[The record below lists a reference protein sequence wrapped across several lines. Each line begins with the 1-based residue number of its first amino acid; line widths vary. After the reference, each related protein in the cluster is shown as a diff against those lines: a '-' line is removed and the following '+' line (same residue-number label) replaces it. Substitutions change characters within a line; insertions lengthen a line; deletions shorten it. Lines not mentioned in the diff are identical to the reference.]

1 MVDSPQSSI
10 NLQLGDIIEIFSP
23 DDDIINNK
31 QFLID
36 YIDNEK
42 IKLINIEN
50 SSINILRINNGNFE
64 NSEIQSI
71 SLLSRADSPSYAIQN
86 NLIPNN
92 WINVY
97 FNSEIPFI
105 ITGQITNLEEDM
117 IEINT
122 TNDDVIYI
130 DFEYKGIPESLPITK
145 IEIRSQPTQIQDQTT
160 EVPTT
165 DVQTRQDKSAEQL
178 ENIQESEESEQRET
192 VEIDNSYLKQ
202 ILINA
207 DEINFGEELGE
218 ITQIVDIDDS
228 QRRFSL
234 EQQTNDLLDDLLSN
248 LPNVKRTNKVLN
260 SIHQQIER
268 YVQLRKNFSKFYD
281 NGNVDPNDI
290 ISDNYKPILDDVKNF
305 NKNYHWLIPITT
317 YKKNIYDIDSSIL
330 ESTDSDD
337 INALNSNEQIIKLQQ
352 IIENYNSNN
361 FDGDNNKYI
370 YLYQNINKLLTP
382 FIDPSPNQNILTNSQ
397 VNTNLTS
404 IINNISD
411 FESSVANN
419 EEGFISSKKF
429 LFDKYTLSLKN
440 NNRKIT
446 SNDKLF
452 LQSYLVLPLQF
463 VLFSRINSKIEFLL
477 KKVELSR
484 IDINYTKILNNSI
497 INNQIVSELDK
508 SNFIK
513 INNNFVEYSLS
524 PDLLDE
530 EDVFFKFLNTILPS
544 NTEIFNNVKNT
555 FENNLSYKK
564 IINNL
569 STFSI
574 YDDNINNNF
583 FNVIND
589 YLKENINAY
598 KKYMIDYIKK
608 YNKTKRGN
616 NKIQENKIFKL
627 LTTNK
632 TIETI
637 VLESY
642 DLSIEDNLQTSEI
655 INKIL
660 NIDNGLLFY
669 NTLIKINFDLQT
681 NKLIDSLVK
690 KYEKNVETLKSGD
703 QDQKICGS
711 LTNKY
716 NSIESLESDNDKEIM
731 RDDIYSFNKDE
742 KEQVKDNDY
751 AILQQ
756 SSESVLYFKRENNK
770 WIKDEM
776 ISEQANNKLLTNEE
790 FCNLFQSCYFN
801 NNSCIN
807 VEKSREDIERETLNS
822 IYKEFD
828 DRYGDEEELI
838 KENIDKLLLESVN
851 YLTQLKRIQ
860 NYNKN
865 KYDNLK
871 NKIGDLLVLDEDNK
885 EIVKSPYEELRDII
899 LGQSDFIKKQNDIQ
913 KFVIYFTRLPN
924 ENEDKYWLYC
934 NSSNTKLLPIFLKRL
949 SNVFLSNGDYLMEID
964 IICSEQ
970 GTISDDGNL
979 WVDKY
984 SGYFIKNIDYDT
996 EEGFTE
1002 EGFKLKTRDK
1012 LEQDLGDS
1020 VLEQFN
1026 DPNNERL
1033 LIKDKE
1039 EVQMINNIIDALSN
1053 FMNIQLKDK
1062 KDFIINNS
1070 IRLYEKL
1077 VPQIKKQFTIIQK
1090 KSLEKGTTLDISI
1103 KDNLDQ
1109 NLLIITL
1116 SYFLIA
1122 IQISIPSIN
1131 SRKTFPGCIKSFT
1144 GYPINGTDK
1153 SAIQYVAC
1161 VTNKIKFNSRPW
1173 SSIRKLKESSII
1185 KRMEAFIDGDILKQ
1199 QNILEKINEKIE
1211 YLKEER
1217 QDEKILVSEFVKLS
1231 NFFPPLQQY
1240 QITKFSNITDTFK
1253 SKLFDNLQTGNIY
1266 QDEQINIIKTKI
1278 LLYGLIIQNKIQNII
1293 EKNNPLLSSNSGKN
1307 YLENSCCDEQ
1317 SINVYNYLIS
1327 NDSSI
1332 VNDNDS
1338 TKDLSKLVYH
1348 LRMLS
1353 QGPLFFDPS
1362 DTKQKSIS
1370 SDKIFSKDIIYK
1382 AFVVF
1387 CNNKTLNFDK
1397 EIRDICLQNNK
1408 FENNETIEEQIDKL
1422 KEDGI
1427 NYSEEMFEKILQL
1440 VNEKN
1445 SVYVNLNP
1453 ERINIIQKLR
1463 SLILNIIDSNNDYV
1477 DSNFI
1482 NKFKNILDVYSIQ
1495 DSDSP
1500 VVREFKNYLATQ
1512 NDLLMKY
1519 IINFVK
1525 INLTLSKS
1533 KFKKFEQC
1541 LQNITL
1547 FKDNEKNNLITAK
1560 DETQF
1565 KLINFIK
1572 NVILQITKYFPHIIK
1587 NNVNYS
1593 NANIPKHWKLSQ
1605 KHMNDIKEII
1615 NKYYFKLIQFY
1626 DNKELFTHLDNTFEN
1641 LYYLIEL
1648 SEYTPFFASYNIG
1661 DTEVSSIFD
1670 RRLTELLYRYY
1681 LLKIIEIQ
1689 IKFGE
1694 TDILL
1699 EDEDDLSNDKKLV
1712 SSDVLSTYFISIF
1725 DIICNEKD
1733 VINYNYESIMERV
1746 LRAKEKEKDDITE
1759 KLKSKSDD
1767 ERNVENIF
1775 KTHKLGEW
1783 GKGLQKGLTQ
1793 YDEDTYDEER
1803 QRLEDNALK
1812 EIKLGKNNLVTDLN
1826 KEIYSFELDEQ
1837 GIIEERIEDDVY
1849 DLNDFD
1855 GLENIDDPEYG
1866 EDYYNNDGY

>member
-23 DDDIINNK
+23 DDNNLNNK

-64 NSEIQSI
+64 NSQIQSI
-71 SLLSRADSPSYAIQN
+71 SVLSRADSPSYAKQN

-92 WINVY
+92 WINIY
-97 FNSEIPFI
+97 FDSEIPFI
-105 ITGQITNLEEDM
+105 ITGLITNLEEDM
-117 IEINT
+117 IEIKT
-122 TNDDVIYI
+122 TNDDIIYI

-145 IEIRSQPTQIQDQTT
+145 IEIRSPPSLPKIS
-160 EVPTT
+160 E
-165 DVQTRQDKSAEQL
+165 DKEKQQELPEKL
-178 ENIQESEESEQRET
+178 ENIDNDQQIIEKET
-192 VEIDNSYLKQ
+192 IKVDNSYLKQ
-202 ILINA
+202 VLIEA
-207 DEINFGEELGE
+207 DEINFGEELDE

-228 QRRFSL
+228 KKRFSL
-234 EQQTNDLLDDLLSN
+234 EQQTNDLLDELLSN
-248 LPNVKRTNKVLN
+248 IPNVKRTNKVLN

-281 NGNVDPNDI
+281 NGNIDPNDI
-290 ISDNYKPILDDVKNF
+290 ITDNYKPILNDLKNF
-305 NKNYHWLIPITT
+305 SKNFEWLIPITT
-317 YKKNIYDIDSSIL
+317 YKKNIYDINSGIL
-330 ESTDSDD
+330 DSTDLDD
-337 INALNSNEQIIKLQQ
+337 INSLNSNEQILKLEE

-382 FIDPSPNQNILTNSQ
+382 FIDPSPNQNILTNSH

-411 FESSVANN
+411 FESSVASN

-452 LQSYLVLPLQF
+452 IQSYLVLPLQF

-484 IDINYTKILNNSI
+484 ININYTNILSNSI
-497 INNQIVSELDK
+497 INNEIVSDLDK
-508 SNFIK
+508 NNFK
-513 INNNFVEYSLS
+513 NINNNFVEYSLS
-524 PDLLDE
+524 PDLINE
-530 EDVFFKFLNTILPS
+530 EDVFVKFLDSILPS
-544 NTEIFNNVKNT
+544 NTEIFNNIKNT

-564 IINNL
+564 IVNNL
-569 STFSI
+569 SMFSI

-583 FNVIND
+583 FNVINN
-589 YLKENINAY
+589 YLKENIEAY
-598 KKYMIDYIKK
+598 KKYMVDHIKK
-608 YNKTKRGN
+608 YNKTKRGI
-616 NKIQENKIFKL
+616 NKIEENKIFKL
-627 LTTNK
+627 LSTNK

-642 DLSIEDNLQTSEI
+642 GLSIEDNLQTSEI
-655 INKIL
+655 IDKIL
-660 NIDNGLLFY
+660 NIDYGSLFY

-681 NKLIDSLVK
+681 NKLIDTLVK
-690 KYEKNVETLKSGD
+690 KYEKNIETLKSGE
-703 QDQKICGS
+703 QNQKICGS

-716 NSIESLESDNDKEIM
+716 NSIESLESDNDKQIL
-731 RDDIYSFNKDE
+731 RDDIYSFNKDQ
-742 KEQVKDNDY
+742 KEEVKDNDY
-751 AILQQ
+751 AILEQLD
-756 SSESVLYFKRENNK
+756 ESIFYFKRENNK
-770 WIKDEM
+770 WVKDEI
-776 ISEQANNKLLTNEE
+776 ISQEANNKVLTNEE

-807 VEKSREDIERETLNS
+807 VEKSREDIEKETLNS

-838 KENIDKLLLESVN
+838 KQNIDKLLVQSVN
-851 YLTQLKRIQ
+851 YLTQLKRIE
-860 NYNKN
+860 NYNRI

-871 NKIGDLLVLDEDNK
+871 NKIGDLLALDEDNK
-885 EIVKSPYEELRDII
+885 EIIKSPYEELRDII

-934 NSSNTKLLPIFLKRL
+934 NSSNAKLLPIFLKRL
-949 SNVFLSNGDYLMEID
+949 ANVFLSNGDYLMEID

-970 GTISDDGNL
+970 GTISDDGNV

-1002 EGFKLKTRDK
+1002 EGFKLKTREK
-1012 LEQDLGDS
+1012 LEQDLGDA

-1026 DPNNERL
+1026 DPTNERT

-1039 EVQMINNIIDALSN
+1039 EVQMITNIINALSN
-1053 FMNIQLKDK
+1053 FMNIDLKSQNDL
-1062 KDFIINNS
+1062 IINNS

-1077 VPQIKKQFTIIQK
+1077 VPQIKKQFTILQK
-1090 KSLEKGTTLDISI
+1090 KSLEKGTTMDISI

-1185 KRMEAFIDGDILKQ
+1185 KRMEAFIDGDILKEQ
-1199 QNILEKINEKIE
+1199 LILEKINEKIE
-1211 YLKEER
+1211 YLKQEK

-1231 NFFPPLQQY
+1231 NFLPPLQHY

-1253 SKLFDNLQTGNIY
+1253 TKLFENLQTGNIY
-1266 QDEQINIIKTKI
+1266 QDEQINIVKTKI

-1293 EKNNPLLSSNSGKN
+1293 EKNNPLLSSNTGKN

-1317 SINVYNYLIS
+1317 SINVFKYLIS

-1332 VNDNDS
+1332 ANDNIS
-1338 TKDLSKLVYH
+1338 SKELSKIIYH
-1348 LRMLS
+1348 LKILS
-1353 QGPLFFDPS
+1353 QSPMFFDPS
-1362 DTKQKSIS
+1362 DTKQKSII

-1382 AFVVF
+1382 AFIVF

-1397 EIRDICLQNNK
+1397 QIRDICLQNNK
-1408 FENNETIEEQIDKL
+1408 FENNETIEEQINKL

-1453 ERINIIQKLR
+1453 ERINIIEKLR
-1463 SLILNIIDSNNDYV
+1463 SSILTIIDSNNEYV

-1482 NKFKNILDVYSIQ
+1482 NKFKNILDIYGIQ
-1495 DSDSP
+1495 DTNNE
-1500 VVREFKNYLATQ
+1500 VVRDFKNYLATQ
-1512 NDLLMKY
+1512 NDLLIKY

-1525 INLTLSKS
+1525 INLRVSKS

-1541 LQNITL
+1541 LQNITI
-1547 FKDNEKNNLITAK
+1547 FKNNEKDNLINAK

-1565 KLINFIK
+1565 KLINFMK

-1593 NANIPKHWKLSQ
+1593 NVNIPKHWKLSN
-1605 KHMNDIKEII
+1605 KHINDIKEII
-1615 NKYYFKLIQFY
+1615 NKYYLKLIQFY
-1626 DNKELFTHLDNTFEN
+1626 DNKQLFTHLDNTFN
-1641 LYYLIEL
+1641 SLYYLIEL
-1648 SEYTPFFASYNIG
+1648 SEKTPFFASYNID
-1661 DTEVSSIFD
+1661 DTEITSIFD

-1694 TDILL
+1694 NDILL
-1699 EDEDDLSNDKKLV
+1699 QDEDDLSENKKPV
-1712 SSDVLSTYFISIF
+1712 SSDVLSTYFIGIF

-1775 KTHKLGEW
+1775 KNHKLGEW
-1783 GKGLQKGLTQ
+1783 GKGLQRGLTQ

-1812 EIKLGKNNLVTDLN
+1812 ELKLGKNHLVTDLN

-1837 GIIEERIEDDVY
+1837 GIIEKRIEDDVY
-1849 DLNDFD
+1849 DLNDYD

-1866 EDYYNNDGY
+1866 EDYYNNNGY

>member
-23 DDDIINNK
+23 DDDNLNNK
-31 QFLID
+31 QFFIE

-42 IKLINIEN
+42 IRLINIEN
-50 SSINILRINNGNFE
+50 SSINILKINNGNFE

-71 SLLSRADSPSYAIQN
+71 SLLSRADSPSYAMQN
-86 NLIPNN
+86 SLIPDN
-92 WINVY
+92 WINIY
-97 FNSEIPFI
+97 FDSEIPFI
-105 ITGQITNLEEDM
+105 ITGQISNLEEDM
-117 IEINT
+117 IEIKT

-130 DFEYKGIPESLPITK
+130 DFEYKGIPESLPIKK
-145 IEIRSQPTQIQDQTT
+145 IEIRSPPSQKKITEEDKEQI
-160 EVPTT
+160 ELAK
-165 DVQTRQDKSAEQL
+165 DVEDKED
-178 ENIQESEESEQRET
+178 EEDVEDKEDKET
-192 VEIDNSYLKQ
+192 IKVDNSYLKQ
-202 ILINA
+202 VLIDA
-207 DEINFGEELGE
+207 DEINFGEELDE

-228 QRRFSL
+228 QKRFSL

-248 LPNVKRTNKVLN
+248 IPNVKRTNKVLN

-281 NGNVDPNDI
+281 NGNVQPNDI
-290 ISDNYKPILDDVKNF
+290 ISDNYKPILNDVKNF
-305 NKNYHWLIPITT
+305 SKNFDWLIPITT
-317 YKKNIYDIDSSIL
+317 YKKNIYDIDSEIID
-330 ESTDSDD
+330 STDLDD
-337 INALNSNEQIIKLQQ
+337 INPLNSDEQILKLQE
-352 IIENYNSNN
+352 IIENYKSNN

-382 FIDPSPNQNILTNSQ
+382 YVDPSPNQNILTNSQ
-397 VNTNLTS
+397 VNTNITS

-440 NNRKIT
+440 NDKKIT

-463 VLFSRINSKIEFLL
+463 VLFSRMNSKIEFLL

-484 IDINYTKILNNSI
+484 ININYTNILSNSI
-497 INNQIVSELDK
+497 INNEIVSDLDK
-508 SNFIK
+508 NNFK
-513 INNNFVEYSLS
+513 NINNNFVEYSLS
-524 PDLLDE
+524 PDLINE
-530 EDVFFKFLNTILPS
+530 EDVFVKFLSSILPS
-544 NTEIFNNVKNT
+544 NIQIFNNLKNT

-589 YLKENINAY
+589 YLKENIDAY
-598 KKYMIDYIKK
+598 KKYMIDHIKK
-608 YNKTKRGN
+608 YNKTKRGIK
-616 NKIQENKIFKL
+616 KIEENKIFKL
-627 LTTNK
+627 LGTNK

-642 DLSIEDNLQTSEI
+642 GLSIEDNLQTSEI

-660 NIDNGLLFY
+660 NIDNGSLFY

-681 NKLIDSLVK
+681 NKLIDTLVK
-690 KYEKNVETLKSGD
+690 KYEKNIETFNSGE
-703 QDQKICGS
+703 QAQKTCGS

-716 NSIESLESDNDKEIM
+716 NSLESLENDNDKEIL
-731 RDDIYSFNKDE
+731 RDDNYSFNKEE
-742 KEQVKDNDY
+742 KEQVKNNDY

-776 ISEQANNKLLTNEE
+776 ISEQANNKVLTNEE

-828 DRYGDEEELI
+828 ERYGDEEELI
-838 KENIDKLLLESVN
+838 KENIDKLLLGSVN
-851 YLTQLKRIQ
+851 YLNQLKRIE
-860 NYNKN
+860 NYNRN

-871 NKIGDLLVLDEDNK
+871 NKIGDLLALDEDNK
-885 EIVKSPYEELRDII
+885 EIIKSPYEELRDII

-924 ENEDKYWLYC
+924 DNEDQYWLYC
-934 NSSNTKLLPIFLKRL
+934 NSSNTKLLPSFLKRL
-949 SNVFLSNGDYLMEID
+949 ANVFLSNGDYLLEID

-970 GTISDDGNL
+970 GTISDDGNA

-1002 EGFKLKTRDK
+1002 EGFKLKTREK
-1012 LEQDLGDS
+1012 LEQDLGEA
-1020 VLEQFN
+1020 VLEQIN
-1026 DPNNERL
+1026 DPNNEKT

-1039 EVQMINNIIDALSN
+1039 EVQMISNIINALSN
-1053 FMNIQLKDK
+1053 FMNIDLKSHN
-1062 KDFIINNS
+1062 DFIINNTL
-1070 IRLYEKL
+1070 RLYDKL
-1077 VPQIKKQFTIIQK
+1077 VPQIKKQFTILQK

-1131 SRKTFPGCIKSFT
+1131 SRKTFPGCVKSFI

-1185 KRMEAFIDGDILKQ
+1185 KRMEAFIDSDILKQ
-1199 QNILEKINEKIE
+1199 QVVIEKINEKIE

-1217 QDEKILVSEFVKLS
+1217 EDEKILVSEFVKLT
-1231 NFFPPLQQY
+1231 NFFPPLHQY

-1253 SKLFDNLQTGNIY
+1253 SKLFENLQTGNIY

-1317 SINVYNYLIS
+1317 NINVHRYLIS
-1327 NDSSI
+1327 NDSTI
-1332 VNDNDS
+1332 ANDNAS
-1338 TKDLSKLVYH
+1338 VKELSKLIYH
-1348 LRMLS
+1348 LKQLDQS
-1353 QGPLFFDPS
+1353 PLFFDPS
-1362 DTKQKSIS
+1362 DTKQKAVS

-1387 CNNKTLNFDK
+1387 CNNKILNFNK

-1408 FENNETIEEQIDKL
+1408 FENNETIEEQINKL

-1453 ERINIIQKLR
+1453 ERINIIEKLR
-1463 SLILNIIDSNNDYV
+1463 STIINIIDSNNEYV
-1477 DSNFI
+1477 DNNFI
-1482 NKFKNILDVYSIQ
+1482 TKFKNILDVYSIQ
-1495 DSDSP
+1495 DSNNEN
-1500 VVREFKNYLATQ
+1500 VRDFKNYLANQ

-1525 INLTLSKS
+1525 INLRVSKS
-1533 KFKKFEQC
+1533 KFKKFESC

-1547 FKDNEKNNLITAK
+1547 FKENEKNNLITAK
-1560 DETQF
+1560 DETQY

-1587 NNVNYS
+1587 NNINYS
-1593 NANIPKHWKLSQ
+1593 NVNIPKHWKLSN

-1615 NKYYFKLIQFY
+1615 NKYYLKLIQFY
-1626 DNKELFTHLDNTFEN
+1626 DNKELFTHLDNTFN
-1641 LYYLIEL
+1641 YLQYLIEL
-1648 SEYTPFFASYNIG
+1648 SEKTPFFASYNID
-1661 DTEVSSIFD
+1661 DTEVTSIFD

-1694 TDILL
+1694 SEILL
-1699 EDEDDLSNDKKLV
+1699 EDIDELSDDKKEV

-1733 VINYNYESIMERV
+1733 VIDYNYESIMERV

-1767 ERNVENIF
+1767 ERNVQNIF

-1803 QRLEDNALK
+1803 QRLEENALK
-1812 EIKLGKNNLVTDLN
+1812 EIKLGKNHLVTDLN

-1837 GIIEERIEDDVY
+1837 GIIEERIEDDVFK
-1849 DLNDFD
+1849 LNDYD
-1855 GLENIDDPEYG
+1855 VVENIDDPEYG

>member
-1 MVDSPQSSI
+1 MVDTPEISI

-31 QFLID
+31 QFFID

-42 IKLINIEN
+42 IRILNIEN
-50 SSINILRINNGNFE
+50 SSINILRISNGNFD
-64 NSEIQSI
+64 NYNIQTI
-71 SLLSRADSPSYAIQN
+71 NLLSRADSPSYALQN

-92 WINVY
+92 WINIY
-97 FNSEIPFI
+97 FDSEIPFI

-117 IEINT
+117 IEIKT

-130 DFEYKGIPESLPITK
+130 DFEYKGIPEGLPITK
-145 IEIRSQPTQIQDQTT
+145 IEIRNPPSQTIITDQ
-160 EVPTT
+160 E
-165 DVQTRQDKSAEQL
+165 KEQL
-178 ENIQESEESEQRET
+178 ELAEDIEKTEDTNLIQEKET
-192 VEIDNSYLKQ
+192 VKIDNSYLKQ
-202 ILINA
+202 VLIEA
-207 DEINFGEELGE
+207 DEINFGEELDE

-228 QRRFSL
+228 QKRFSL

-248 LPNVKRTNKVLN
+248 IPNVKRTNKVLN

-281 NGNVDPNDI
+281 NGNLDPI
-290 ISDNYKPILDDVKNF
+290 EKISDNYKPILNDVKNF
-305 NKNYHWLIPITT
+305 NKNFHWLIPITT
-317 YKKNIYDIDSSIL
+317 YKKNIYDINSGIL
-330 ESTDSDD
+330 DSTDLDD
-337 INALNSNEQIIKLQQ
+337 INPLNSDEQIIKLEE
-352 IIENYNSNN
+352 IIENYKSNN

-382 FIDPSPNQNILTNSQ
+382 FIDPSPNQNILINSQ

-404 IINNISD
+404 ILNNISD
-411 FESSVANN
+411 FESSVSSN
-419 EEGFISSKKF
+419 EEGFIASKKY

-446 SNDKLF
+446 NNDKLF

-463 VLFSRINSKIEFLL
+463 VIFSKINSKIELL
-477 KKVELSR
+477 LRKVELSK
-484 IDINYTKILNNSI
+484 IDINYSRILNNSS
-497 INNQIVSELDK
+497 INNQIISDLEK
-508 SNFIK
+508 NNFIK

-524 PDLLDE
+524 PDLINE
-530 EDVFFKFLNTILPS
+530 EDIFFKFLNTILPS
-544 NTEIFNNVKNT
+544 NIDIFNNLKDT

-583 FNVIND
+583 FNIIND
-589 YLKENINAY
+589 YLTENIEAY

-608 YNKTKRGN
+608 YNKTKRASS
-616 NKIQENKIFKL
+616 KIEENKIFKL
-627 LTTNK
+627 LNANK

-642 DLSIEDNLQTSEI
+642 DLSIENNLQTSEI

-660 NIDNGLLFY
+660 NIDNGSLFY

-681 NKLIDSLVK
+681 NKLIDTLVK
-690 KYEKNVETLKSGD
+690 KYEKNIETLKSG
-703 QDQKICGS
+703 QQSEKICGS

-716 NSIESLESDNDKEIM
+716 NTLESLENDNDKEIV

-751 AILQQ
+751 AILEK
-756 SSESVLYFKRENNK
+756 SGESVLYFKRENNK
-770 WIKDEM
+770 WIEDE
-776 ISEQANNKLLTNEE
+776 IITKEANNKILTNEE

-807 VEKSREDIERETLNS
+807 VEKSREEINRETLNS

-851 YLTQLKRIQ
+851 YLTQLKRIE

-871 NKIGDLLVLDEDNK
+871 NKIGDLLVLDQDNK
-885 EIVKSPYEELRDII
+885 EIIKSPYEELRDII

-913 KFVIYFTRLPN
+913 KFVVYFTRLPN
-924 ENEDKYWLYC
+924 DNEDQYWLYC
-934 NSSNTKLLPIFLKRL
+934 NSSNSKLLPTFLKRL
-949 SNVFLSNGDYLMEID
+949 ANVFLSNGDYLMEID

-970 GTISDDGNL
+970 GTISDDGNA

-1002 EGFKLKTRDK
+1002 EGFKLKTREK
-1012 LEQDLGDS
+1012 LEQDLGDA
-1020 VLEQFN
+1020 VLEQLN
-1026 DPNNERL
+1026 DPTNEKTM
-1033 LIKDKE
+1033 IKDKE
-1039 EVQMINNIIDALSN
+1039 EVQMITNIINALSN
-1053 FMNIQLKDK
+1053 FMNIELKDK

-1070 IRLYEKL
+1070 LRLYEKL
-1077 VPQIKKQFTIIQK
+1077 IPQIKKQFTILQK
-1090 KSLEKGTTLDISI
+1090 KTLEKGTTMDISI

-1116 SYFLIA
+1116 CYFLIA

-1131 SRKTFPGCIKSFT
+1131 SRKTFPGCIKSFI

-1153 SAIQYVAC
+1153 SSIQYIAC

-1173 SSIRKLKESSII
+1173 SSIRKLKETSII
-1185 KRMEAFIDGDILKQ
+1185 KRMEAFIDSDILKQ

-1211 YLKEER
+1211 YLKEEKG
-1217 QDEKILVSEFVKLS
+1217 DEKILVSEFAKLT
-1231 NFFPPLQQY
+1231 NFLPPLQQY
-1240 QITKFSNITDTFK
+1240 EITKFSNITDTFK
-1253 SKLFDNLQTGNIY
+1253 SKLYDNLQSGNMY

-1317 SINVYNYLIS
+1317 NINVHKYLIS

-1332 VNDNDS
+1332 SNDNTS
-1338 TKDLSKLVYH
+1338 VIELSKLIYH
-1348 LRMLS
+1348 LKILAQS
-1353 QGPLFFDPS
+1353 PLFFDPS
-1362 DTKQKSIS
+1362 DTKQKSIN

-1387 CNNKTLNFDK
+1387 CNNKSLNFNK

-1408 FENNETIEEQIDKL
+1408 FENNETIEEQIEKL

-1427 NYSEEMFEKILQL
+1427 NYSEEMFQKMLQL

-1453 ERINIIQKLR
+1453 IRINIIEKLR
-1463 SLILNIIDSNNDYV
+1463 STINNIIDSNNDYV
-1477 DSNFI
+1477 DMTFAT
-1482 NKFKNILDVYSIQ
+1482 KFKNILDVYGIQ
-1495 DSDSP
+1495 DSDND
-1500 VVREFKNYLATQ
+1500 VVRDFKNYLSNQ

-1525 INLTLSKS
+1525 INLRLSKS
-1533 KFKKFEQC
+1533 KFKNFELC
-1541 LQNITL
+1541 LKNIMI
-1547 FKDNEKNNLITAK
+1547 FKENEKDNLITGK
-1560 DETQF
+1560 DETHF

-1572 NVILQITKYFPHIIK
+1572 NIILQLTKYFPHIIK

-1593 NANIPKHWKLSQ
+1593 NVTIPKHWKLSR

-1615 NKYYFKLIQFY
+1615 NKYYLKLIQFY
-1626 DNKELFTHLDNTFEN
+1626 DNNELFIHLNNSFN
-1641 LYYLIEL
+1641 FLNYLIEL
-1648 SEYTPFFASYNIG
+1648 SENTPFFASYIIN
-1661 DTEVSSIFD
+1661 DTEITSIFD
-1670 RRLTELLYRYY
+1670 RRLTQFLYKYY

-1694 TDILL
+1694 NEILLQDDL
-1699 EDEDDLSNDKKLV
+1699 EDEQVEDKKQV

-1733 VINYNYESIMERV
+1733 IIDYNYESIMEKI

-1775 KTHKLGEW
+1775 KTHKLGDW

-1793 YDEDTYDEER
+1793 YDEDTYDDER
-1803 QRLEDNALK
+1803 SRLEENALK

-1837 GIIEERIEDDVY
+1837 GIIEERIDDEVY
-1849 DLNDFD
+1849 DLNDYD
-1855 GLENIDDPEYG
+1855 GLEDINDPEYG
-1866 EDYYNNDGY
+1866 EDFYNNDGY

>member
-23 DDDIINNK
+23 DDDNLNNK
-31 QFLID
+31 QFFIY
-36 YIDNEK
+36 YIYNQK

-50 SSINILRINNGNFE
+50 SSMIILRVNDGNFE

-71 SLLSRADSPSYAIQN
+71 SLLSRADSSSYAIQN

-92 WINVY
+92 WINIY
-97 FNSEIPFI
+97 FDSEIPFI

-117 IEINT
+117 IEIKT
-122 TNDDVIYI
+122 TNDDIIYI

-145 IEIRSQPTQIQDQTT
+145 IEIRSPPSLPKINEDDKQEIELPE
-160 EVPTT
+160 EV
-165 DVQTRQDKSAEQL
+165 
-178 ENIQESEESEQRET
+178 ENIDDDKESLEKET
-192 VEIDNSYLKQ
+192 IKVDDSYLKQ
-202 ILINA
+202 VLIEA
-207 DEINFGEELGE
+207 DEINFGEELDE

-228 QRRFSL
+228 QKRFSL
-234 EQQTNDLLDDLLSN
+234 EQQTNDLLDELLSN
-248 LPNVKRTNKVLN
+248 IPNVKRTNKILN

-268 YVQLRKNFSKFYD
+268 YVQLRKNFSNFND
-281 NGNVDPNDI
+281 NGTVNAKDI
-290 ISDNYKPILDDVKNF
+290 INDNYKPILNDVKNF
-305 NKNYHWLIPITT
+305 SKNFDWLIPITT
-317 YKKNIYDIDSSIL
+317 YKKNIYDINSGIL
-330 ESTDSDD
+330 DSTDLDD
-337 INALNSNEQIIKLQQ
+337 INPLNSNEQILKLEE

-370 YLYQNINKLLTP
+370 YLYQNISKLLTP

-463 VLFSRINSKIEFLL
+463 VLFSRINSKNELLL

-484 IDINYTKILNNSI
+484 IDINYTKILSNSI
-497 INNQIVSELDK
+497 INNQIVSELEK
-508 SNFIK
+508 NNFIK

-524 PDLLDE
+524 PDLINE
-530 EDVFFKFLNTILPS
+530 EDVFVKFLYSILPS
-544 NTEIFNNVKNT
+544 NTEIFNNLKNT

-564 IINNL
+564 IVNNL
-569 STFSI
+569 SMFSI
-574 YDDNINNNF
+574 YEDNINNNF

-589 YLKENINAY
+589 YLKENVEAY
-598 KKYMIDYIKK
+598 KKYMIDHIKK
-608 YNKTKRGN
+608 YNKTKRGI
-616 NKIQENKIFKL
+616 NKIEENKIFKL
-627 LTTNK
+627 LTNNK

-642 DLSIEDNLQTSEI
+642 GLSIEDNLQTSEI

-660 NIDNGLLFY
+660 NIDNGSLFY

-681 NKLIDSLVK
+681 NKLIDTLVK
-690 KYEKNVETLKSGD
+690 KYEKNIETLKSGQ
-703 QDQKICGS
+703 QDQKTCGS

-716 NSIESLESDNDKEIM
+716 NSIESLESDNYKEIL
-731 RDDIYSFNKDE
+731 RDDIYSFNKDD

-770 WIKDEM
+770 WVQDIQITQE
-776 ISEQANNKLLTNEE
+776 ANNKVLTNEE

-807 VEKSREDIERETLNS
+807 LEKSREDIERETLNS

-828 DRYGDEEELI
+828 HRYGDEEELI
-838 KENIDKLLLESVN
+838 KENIDKLLLDSVN
-851 YLTQLKRIQ
+851 YLTQLKRIE
-860 NYNKN
+860 NYNRN

-871 NKIGDLLVLDEDNK
+871 NKIGDLLALDEDNK
-885 EIVKSPYEELRDII
+885 EIVRSPYEELRDII

-934 NSSNTKLLPIFLKRL
+934 NSTNTKLLPIFLKRL
-949 SNVFLSNGDYLMEID
+949 ANVFLSNGDYLMEID

-970 GTISDDGNL
+970 GTISDDGNV

-1002 EGFKLKTRDK
+1002 EGFKLKTREK
-1012 LEQDLGDS
+1012 LEQDLGDA
-1020 VLEQFN
+1020 VLEQLN
-1026 DPNNERL
+1026 DPNNERT

-1039 EVQMINNIIDALSN
+1039 EVQMITNIINALSN
-1053 FMNIQLKDK
+1053 FMNIDIKSK
-1062 KDFIINNS
+1062 NDFIINNS

-1077 VPQIKKQFTIIQK
+1077 VPQIKKQFTILQK

-1185 KRMEAFIDGDILKQ
+1185 KRMEAFIDGDILKEQ
-1199 QNILEKINEKIE
+1199 VILEKINEKIE

-1217 QDEKILVSEFVKLS
+1217 EDEKILVSDFVKLS

-1266 QDEQINIIKTKI
+1266 QDEQINIVKTKI

-1307 YLENSCCDEQ
+1307 YLENACCDEK
-1317 SINVYNYLIS
+1317 SISVFKYLIT
-1327 NDSSI
+1327 NDASI
-1332 VNDNDS
+1332 ENDNVS
-1338 TKDLSKLVYH
+1338 SKELSKLIYH
-1348 LRMLS
+1348 LKMLS
-1353 QGPLFFDPS
+1353 QSPLFFDPS
-1362 DTKQKSIS
+1362 DTKRKSIT

-1387 CNNKTLNFDK
+1387 CNNKSLNFDK

-1408 FENNETIEEQIDKL
+1408 FENNEIIEEQINKL

-1453 ERINIIQKLR
+1453 ERINIIEKLR
-1463 SLILNIIDSNNDYV
+1463 SSILNIIDSNNKYLDF
-1477 DSNFI
+1477 NFI
-1482 NKFKNILDVYSIQ
+1482 NKFKNIIDVYGIQ
-1495 DSDSP
+1495 DNNNE
-1500 VVREFKNYLATQ
+1500 VVRDFKNYLATQ
-1512 NDLLMKY
+1512 NDLLIKY

-1525 INLTLSKS
+1525 INLRLSKS

-1541 LQNITL
+1541 LQNITI
-1547 FKDNEKNNLITAK
+1547 FKNNEKDNLITSK

-1565 KLINFIK
+1565 KLINFMK
-1572 NVILQITKYFPHIIK
+1572 NAILQISKYFPHIIK

-1593 NANIPKHWKLSQ
+1593 NVNIPKHWKLSR
-1605 KHMNDIKEII
+1605 KHMNDIKEIV
-1615 NKYYFKLIQFY
+1615 NKYYLKLIQFY
-1626 DNKELFTHLDNTFEN
+1626 DNKELFTHLDNTFDN

-1648 SEYTPFFASYNIG
+1648 SEYTPFFASYYIG
-1661 DTEVSSIFD
+1661 DTEITSIFD

-1694 TDILL
+1694 SDILL
-1699 EDEDDLSNDKKLV
+1699 EDEDDLSDDKKEV

-1733 VINYNYESIMERV
+1733 IIDYNYESIMERV

-1812 EIKLGKNNLVTDLN
+1812 EIKLGKNHLVTDLN

-1849 DLNDFD
+1849 DLNDYD
-1855 GLENIDDPEYG
+1855 GLETIDDPEYG
-1866 EDYYNNDGY
+1866 EDYFNNNGY